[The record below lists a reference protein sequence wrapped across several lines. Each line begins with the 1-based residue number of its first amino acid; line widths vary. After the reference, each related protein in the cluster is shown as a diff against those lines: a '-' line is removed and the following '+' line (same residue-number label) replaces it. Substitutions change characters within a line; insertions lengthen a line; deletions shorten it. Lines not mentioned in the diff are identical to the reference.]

1 MQIWV
6 NGEAREV
13 PPGQT
18 LRQLVEDMGLEPQGV
33 AVEVNRQVVPRG
45 SHGERVLDEGD
56 QVEVVRAIGGG

>member
-6 NGEAREV
+6 NGEVREV
-13 PPGQT
+13 PSGQT

-45 SHGERVLDEGD
+45 SHGEHVLAEGD